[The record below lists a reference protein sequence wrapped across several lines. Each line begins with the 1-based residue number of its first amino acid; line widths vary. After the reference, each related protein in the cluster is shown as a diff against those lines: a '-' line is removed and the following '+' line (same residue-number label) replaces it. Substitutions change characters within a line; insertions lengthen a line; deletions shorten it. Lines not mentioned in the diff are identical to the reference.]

1 MYANEG
7 NRFAWVSDDAYHMKP
22 KGDGAT
28 IMVSGVSVPCQGWLG
43 LETIEPKSDGTW
55 KHDNVMNNLKKV
67 IDQFEHLYPGC
78 QLLLTYDNAPSH
90 TAVKKGSLSTARM
103 NMTDGGK
110 QPIITQMGWFETFDL
125 ATNSMKKV
133 LQQMWYP
140 GQDGTP
146 IAKGALRVCKER
158 GLKGIEK
165 MRLDDL
171 RALLASQPD
180 FASVKPEIQQEA
192 ERRGHIL
199 LFGPKCHP
207 ECMHVEMCWA
217 HVKQYCRQHC
227 GQSIT
232 ALRTSLQHALSEQHL
247 TVKQHT
253 AFSQHTW
260 KWIEAYSHEADGV
273 AVYEAMKALK
283 KLHRHHRKGIHTSIP
298 LPSSQ

>member
-1 MYANEG
+1 
-7 NRFAWVSDDAYHMKP
+7 
-22 KGDGAT
+22 
-28 IMVSGVSVPCQGWLG
+28 
-43 LETIEPKSDGTW
+43 
-55 KHDNVMNNLKKV
+55 
-67 IDQFEHLYPGC
+67 
-78 QLLLTYDNAPSH
+78 
-90 TAVKKGSLSTARM
+90 M

-110 QPIITQMGWFETFDL
+110 QPIITQMGWFETFHL

-133 LQQMWYP
+133 LQKMWHP

-158 GLKGIEK
+158 GLKGMEK
-165 MRLDDL
+165 MRLDYL

-273 AVYEAMKALK
+273 AVY
-283 KLHRHHRKGIHTSIP
+283 
-298 LPSSQ
+298 